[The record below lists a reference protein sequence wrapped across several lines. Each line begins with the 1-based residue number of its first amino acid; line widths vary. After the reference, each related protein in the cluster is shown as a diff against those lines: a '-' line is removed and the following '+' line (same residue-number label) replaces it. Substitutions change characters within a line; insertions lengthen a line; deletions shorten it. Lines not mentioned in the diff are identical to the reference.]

1 MKLSVLIP
9 ICNKEKPEHL
19 KQSIESI
26 VNQTKKAEQ
35 IVIVKDGE
43 LSGELNKIIEEY
55 KNQYTEMI
63 DILELR
69 KQKSLGRVLNAGIK
83 ICKHEYI
90 ARMDS
95 DDISRK
101 DRFEKQIG
109 YLEKNPDIDILGGY
123 IQEYN
128 ENMQKA
134 KSIRKVPLVQDE
146 IYKGIVNQSP
156 FNHSTV
162 IIKKESLVK
171 IGCYKDCQLEDYDLW
186 IRMRLNNMRMANLS
200 EVLIDYRTSID
211 MYKRRTGFKYLK
223 GVINIEKVLIDNKLI
238 NKNKYMQNILL
249 RTILAFIPARIKL
262 FLYPKIVRKI
272 KWKN

>member
-1 MKLSVLIP
+1 MKFSVLMS
-9 ICNKEKPEHL
+9 ICSKEKPEYL
-19 KQSIESI
+19 KQAIESI
-26 VNQTKKAEQ
+26 INQTKMANQ

-43 LSGELNKIIEEY
+43 LSIELNRIIEEY
-55 KNQYTEMI
+55 KNQYTEII
-63 DILELR
+63 DVLELE
-69 KQKSLGRVLNAGIK
+69 KQNSLGNALNEGIK
-83 ICKHEYI
+83 VCKYEYI

-109 YLEKNPDIDILGGY
+109 YLKENPDIDVLGGY

-128 ENMQKA
+128 EKMQKA
-134 KSIRKVPLVQDE
+134 TSIRKVPLTQIE
-146 IYKGIVNQSP
+146 IYRGISNQSP

-162 IIKKESLVK
+162 ILKKKSLIK

-200 EVLIDYRTSID
+200 EILVDYRTSID

-223 GVINIEKVLIDNKLI
+223 GVINIEKVLLDSKLI
-238 NKNKYMQNILL
+238 NKNKYMKNILL

-272 KWKN
+272 K